1 MGEGGGSPKV
11 FYKSPA
17 LVSKF
22 LPKRQIPQPSKSIIS
37 CYSRR
42 LSVLISYDRMR
53 YKYLCSHGA
62 YKRGSDQVVK
72 ICHHQPSRQILF
84 CCMHDIFTSEQ
95 KKRGTQKNTVQYI
108 VHIYLY
114 VSFM

>member
-1 MGEGGGSPKV
+1 MEGGGGRGREGKEGGESPKV

-42 LSVLISYDRMR
+42 LSVLISYDGMR
-53 YKYLCSHGA
+53 
-62 YKRGSDQVVK
+62 D
-72 ICHHQPSRQILF
+72 IL
-84 CCMHDIFTSEQ
+84 M
-95 KKRGTQKNTVQYI
+95 
-108 VHIYLY
+108 
-114 VSFM
+114 